1 MADNIQFDEE
11 QQYQRPESVE
21 QKPFFVRLVLATG
34 IVSGDKQAG
43 YVLLGVAALLI
54 ILAFMIPSFIGSAPK
69 GTTQHQLGDELRVI
83 DTSTR

>member
-54 ILAFMIPSFIGSAPK
+54 ILAFMIPSFMNSSQTSVPK
-69 GTTQHQLGDELRVI
+69 SMI
-83 DTSTR
+83 DAAMSRTMQR